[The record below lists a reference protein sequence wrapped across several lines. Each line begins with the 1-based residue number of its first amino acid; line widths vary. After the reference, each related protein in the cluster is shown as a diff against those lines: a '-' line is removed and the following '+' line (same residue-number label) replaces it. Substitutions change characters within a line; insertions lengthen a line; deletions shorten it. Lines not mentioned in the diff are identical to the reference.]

1 MEGEEA
7 AEVEERKLRIWN
19 CSKLKREMEHERF
32 MGACARATDGS
43 EDILEE
49 GEEEVSEDEESKDDV
64 G

>member
-32 MGACARATDGS
+32 MGARARGMGGS
-43 EDILEE
+43 DDILEE
-49 GEEEVSEDEESKDDV
+49 EESEDEESKDDV